1 MKIYSQ
7 QQLVQGIVHQCLQQD
22 DMHNGPYTPTTVI
35 ILAVPATDNSPVVPE
50 RTIVETVFNMSPKNK
65 AHFKSEK
72 ETIHLILSGIG
83 DEIYSTVYACK
94 TTHKMWEVIERLQQ
108 GESLNIQDVKKNLFW
123 EFGQFTSHDGETIES
138 YTPEVNELRVE
149 RIANNANP
157 LALVATAQP
166 YQDPYYQTSKS
177 HKFNPASRHNI
188 KAFTSNPDSCNYKT
202 QRQRDTKTILYLHLS
217 QLSKKTESED
227 NDVARARE
235 TVGGHVVQ
243 QSGIQ
248 CFNCKEFGHFAKEC
262 KKPKRVKD
270 STYHKEKDVLCKQA
284 EKCVQLQVEQSDWL
298 ADTDEE
304 I

>member
-138 YTPEVNELRVE
+138 YYTRFYKLMNEMIRNNLIVATMQVNVQFLQQLQPEWSRFVVIVKQQHKLDEVSYHKLFDILKQYQKEVNELRVE

-177 HKFNPASRHNI
+177 HKSSAPTSKASLPTRSHATTRHKGKETAKPI
-188 KAFTSNPDSCNYKT
+188 IPPSESASEEDS
-202 QRQRDTKTILYLHLS
+202 DP
-217 QLSKKTESED
+217 E
-227 NDVARARE
+227 
-235 TVGGHVVQ
+235 
-243 QSGIQ
+243 
-248 CFNCKEFGHFAKEC
+248 
-262 KKPKRVKD
+262 
-270 STYHKEKDVLCKQA
+270 QA
-284 EKCVQLQVEQSDWL
+284 
-298 ADTDEE
+298 
-304 I
+304 